1 MSRGIR
7 TKTTSSKN
15 WQKGRNF
22 SSGTRPSRR
31 GLTLNPSLELTPHQ
45 STCSPSMS
53 AGLTQ
58 ELMET
63 GKSSMK
69 VELKFSGLKLWKE
82 HGRINLLNGRKDLK
96 QDCLNG
102 LEYGPAKRKETP
114 ILQRVRKML
123 QKKNM
128 MKRKKRRRR
137 RRKRGKWVS
146 QSRLEADV

>member
-1 MSRGIR
+1 MG
-7 TKTTSSKN
+7 
-15 WQKGRNF
+15 
-22 SSGTRPSRR
+22 
-31 GLTLNPSLELTPHQ
+31 ELTPHQ

-69 VELKFSGLKLWKE
+69 VELKFSGLKLWKQ
-82 HGRINLLNGRKDLK
+82 HGRTNLLNGRKDPK

-102 LEYGPAKRKETP
+102 LECGPAKRKETP

-123 QKKNM
+123 QLKKLQKKNM
-128 MKRKKRRRR
+128 KRRR
-137 RRKRGKWVS
+137 KKSKWVS
-146 QSRLEADV
+146 TSRLEAVVRFFSM